1 MSCKLVEDRER
12 PIKGKLPNYEMISES
27 FFKLVGSILTL
38 CDHPDN
44 PDVVPVLGFFSVAA
58 SSAYFSPSTAK

>member
-12 PIKGKLPNYEMISES
+12 PIKGKLHNFVIIRVSLILAAS
-27 FFKLVGSILTL
+27 FLTL
-38 CDHPDN
+38 CDHLDN